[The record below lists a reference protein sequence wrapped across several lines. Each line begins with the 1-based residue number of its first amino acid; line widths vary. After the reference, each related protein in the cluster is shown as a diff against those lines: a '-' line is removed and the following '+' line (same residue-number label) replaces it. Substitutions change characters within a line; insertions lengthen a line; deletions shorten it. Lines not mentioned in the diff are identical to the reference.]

1 MSSMKPQ
8 NVPGTLGLNTIP
20 PILGGSMQL
29 VSVPGQPSVPL
40 KCPVHECGASTVHLL
55 VRSETVVTFR
65 CVACQFA
72 WSARIDWLPSLVRQR
87 LEALPLRVVSG
98 NSRQL
103 RSNIERAS
111 GRVKAPFLSHP
122 PSLRNLTRGFR
133 GASLANPSNVIVH
146 RYVDIPCPNGK
157 HQRSLVTFRNHTVA
171 AMFCV
176 PCEHAWTEPTTRPE
190 LRDLSLDIDDAQ
202 RNDTPK
208 PRKREA
214 AKKRD

>member
-1 MSSMKPQ
+1 MRQHEATKRPW
-8 NVPGTLGLNTIP
+8 NVGTEYDSPHPGGINA
-20 PILGGSMQL
+20 
-29 VSVPGQPSVPL
+29 VSFCPGPTFRSPEMPSPRVWRL
-40 KCPVHECGASTVHLL
+40 HVHLL

-133 GASLANPSNVIVH
+133 GASVANPSNVIVH
-146 RYVDIPCPNGK
+146 RYVDIPCPSGK

-202 RNDTPK
+202 RIDTPK